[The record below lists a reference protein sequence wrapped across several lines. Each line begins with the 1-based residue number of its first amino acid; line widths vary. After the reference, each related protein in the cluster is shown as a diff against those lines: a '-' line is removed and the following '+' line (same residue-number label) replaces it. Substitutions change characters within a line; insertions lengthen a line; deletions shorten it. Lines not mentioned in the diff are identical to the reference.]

1 MALGMGDPRKL
12 GIVSETRKLHDPL
25 VRSALTAER
34 VRSDLAVLARGGLD
48 VATFLTEVDESL
60 RRAVPHA
67 GACYALVDPSTRL
80 LTKTYKFGD
89 LAGRDDHDMEWA
101 HIEYGD
107 TEPTCFTELAALA
120 SSAAGV
126 HESTA
131 GDVVA
136 SRRMRDYM
144 IPYFDY
150 GDELR
155 AVARSGDHVWGGLA
169 LFRGGGEAAF
179 DPGEIDFVAS
189 LSNTLATGIR
199 AGILAR
205 IGAVAVV
212 DPSPGPVVVVM
223 DATGEITHLSPG
235 ADERIEALV
244 SGGGA
249 AAPIAVL
256 GALVARARAWACGL
270 APAPPRIRVRSTAG
284 EWQVLHAAPLAG
296 RDGHHGD
303 VVITIEAARPPEIV
317 PLVVAAFD
325 LTSREQDVTQLVLG
339 GADTK
344 QIAARLH
351 LSTYTVQDH
360 LKAIFDKADVRS
372 RRELVAKVFFDCHV
386 PNKGD
391 EIAPSGWFT
400 PA

>member
-1 MALGMGDPRKL
+1 MPPRKM
-12 GIVSETRKLHDPL
+12 GIAGRRAKSHDPL
-25 VRSALTAER
+25 VRSELTAER
-34 VRSDLAVLARGGLD
+34 VRSDLAVLARGGLEIG
-48 VATFLTEVDESL
+48 TFLTEVDGSL
-60 RRAVPHA
+60 RRAVPYA
-67 GACYALVDPSTRL
+67 GACYALVDPATRL

-101 HIEYGD
+101 QIEYGD
-107 TEPTCFTELAALA
+107 SEPTCFTELAAQPA
-120 SSAAGV
+120 PAAGV

-131 GDVVA
+131 GDIWA
-136 SRRMRDYM
+136 SRRMREYM
-144 IPYFDY
+144 IPYFNY

-155 AVARSGDHVWGGLA
+155 ALARGGDHVWGGLA
-169 LFRGGGEAAF
+169 LFRGDDEAAF
-179 DPGEIDFVAS
+179 DPAEIDFVAS
-189 LSNTLATGIR
+189 LSATLAAGIR

-205 IGAVAVV
+205 LSSGAVL
-212 DPSPGPVVVVM
+212 DPSPGPVVVIV
-223 DATGEITHLSPG
+223 DATNEITHLSPG
-235 ADERIEALV
+235 ASERIEALV

-249 AAPIAVL
+249 AAPNGVL
-256 GALVARARAWACGL
+256 GALVARARAWACGQ
-270 APAPPRIRVRSTAG
+270 APAPPRIRLRSTAG

-296 RDGHHGD
+296 RNGHHGD
-303 VVITIEAARPPEIV
+303 VVITIETARPPEII

-325 LTSREQDVTQLVLG
+325 LTSRERDVTQLVLG

-372 RRELVAKVFFDCHV
+372 RRELVAKVFFDCHA
-386 PNKGD
+386 PNTGD

>member
-1 MALGMGDPRKL
+1 MR
-12 GIVSETRKLHDPL
+12 SE
-25 VRSALTAER
+25 LTAER

-60 RRAVPHA
+60 QRAVPYA
-67 GACYALVDPSTRL
+67 GSCFALLDPATRL

-89 LAGRDDHDMEWA
+89 LAGRDDHDTEWA

-107 TEPTCFTELAALA
+107 SEPTSFDELATLP
-120 SSAAGV
+120 SPAAGI
-126 HESTA
+126 HEATA
-131 GDVVA
+131 GDVRA

-144 IPYFDY
+144 IPYFQY

-155 AVARSGDHVWGGLA
+155 ALALNGDHVWGGVA
-169 LFRGGGEAAF
+169 LFRGADDTAF
-179 DPGEIDFVAS
+179 GPADIDFVAS
-189 LSNTLATGIR
+189 LSDTLATGIR

-205 IGAVAVV
+205 VGTIAVV
-212 DPSPGPVVVVM
+212 DPVPGPVVVIV
-223 DATGEITHLSPG
+223 DAADEITHQSPG
-235 ADERIEALV
+235 ADERIQTLV
-244 SGGGA
+244 SGSGA
-249 AAPIAVL
+249 AAPSGVL
-256 GALVARARAWACGL
+256 GALVARARAWARGQ

-303 VVITIEAARPPEIV
+303 VVITIESARPPEIV

-325 LTSREQDVTQLVLG
+325 LTSRERDITQLVLA

-351 LSTYTVQDH
+351 LSAYTVQDH

-372 RRELVAKVFFDCHV
+372 RRELVAKVFFDCHA
-386 PNKGD
+386 PNMGD
-391 EIAPSGWFT
+391 EIAPSGWFAT
-400 PA
+400 T